1 VAKVPMPEQS
11 PRCQILVVDDEA
23 AMLEVLAEFLEGP
36 SYQVT
41 TASSGRSAI
50 SMVEHQPFDIV
61 LLDLMMPEID
71 GISVLREIKKLD
83 RTISVVILSG
93 FGTVE
98 MAVEAMKLGADE
110 FLLKPVQFDAL
121 ELTLRKIIDY
131 RRLKTEN
138 ADLRR
143 EVEFLGGSRTI
154 VARSKRMA
162 DVMHL
167 VAKIAPLTS
176 TALIQG
182 ESGTGKELLA
192 RSIHAGSPRA
202 GRRFVG
208 INCAVIPIN
217 LLESELFGYEK
228 GAFTGAESR
237 KSGYFEAAEG
247 GTIFFDEISE
257 MPLELQAKLLRVLQ
271 EKSYQRLGGTTDI
284 TTDVR
289 IIASTNRN
297 LEEEVRLGRFRKDLY
312 YRINVITVRV
322 PPLRERPEDIPLLAH
337 HFLRLYAQRFQK
349 NVKGFSPDV
358 LGLLLSNQWDGNI
371 RELENVVE
379 GAVAVSE
386 GEEIQVHDLPRMMH
400 AQAPAPGPG
409 PLAEAHM
416 KPFPSAKEDFERAYL
431 QALLE
436 KAGGNISQAA
446 RLSSI
451 SRTKL
456 HEKLKKHGIRG
467 HGPA

>member
-1 VAKVPMPEQS
+1 
-11 PRCQILVVDDEA
+11 
-23 AMLEVLAEFLEGP
+23 MLEVLAEFLSGP
-36 SYQVT
+36 AYSVT
-41 TASSGRSAI
+41 TATSGRSAI
-50 SMVEHQPFDIV
+50 SMVEHQHFDIV

-83 RTISVVILSG
+83 RAISVIILSG

-121 ELTLRKIIDY
+121 ELTLRRIIDY
-131 RRLKTEN
+131 RSLKTEN

-143 EVEFLGGSRTI
+143 QVELLGGFGAI
-154 VARSKRMA
+154 VAKSKKM
-162 DVMHL
+162 DDLMHL

-176 TALIQG
+176 TVLIQG

-192 RSIHAGSPRA
+192 RSIHASSPRA
-202 GRRFVG
+202 GKRFVG
-208 INCAVIPIN
+208 INCAVIPVN

-228 GAFTGAESR
+228 GAFTGADSR
-237 KSGYFEAAEG
+237 KSGYFQAAEG

-271 EKSYQRLGGTTDI
+271 EKSYQRLGGTMDIATDA
-284 TTDVR
+284 R

-297 LEEEVRLGRFRKDLY
+297 LEEEVRLGRFRKDLF

-322 PPLRERPEDIPLLAH
+322 PPLRDRPEDVPLLAH

-349 NVKGFSPDV
+349 NVKGLSPDV
-358 LGLLLSNQWDGNI
+358 LGLLMSNQWDGNI
-371 RELENVVE
+371 RELENVIE

-386 GEEIQVHDLPRMMH
+386 GEEIQVHDLPRTMH
-400 AQAPAPGPG
+400 NPAPAPGPATG
-409 PLAEAHM
+409 AYL

-431 QALLE
+431 EAVLE

-467 HGPA
+467 HGPG